1 MHLVDVVLGQ
11 GRDVLGGVGV
21 GGDESVRGHGLH
33 LLQSIQVGRQT
44 FRAQGVLHG
53 GQRGGHGVVKIVDEG
68 EIVVRRGDQIQRIGI
83 LQKSRRAL
91 GMGRREAQFCQL

>member
-1 MHLVDVVLGQ
+1 ML
-11 GRDVLGGVGV
+11 VGV
-21 GGDESVRGHGLH
+21 QAQLFQY
-33 LLQSIQVGRQT
+33 LLGAGRQT

-68 EIVVRRGDQIQRIGI
+68 EIAVRRGDQIQRIGI